1 MELIKLVSEAP
12 ELNLGKELESIF
24 TMQDALSK
32 RDSVF
37 KPNNSKKLTL
47 EFLGN
52 LSKCY
57 RVYIKVLKLKLNP
70 DFDENDKV
78 EYAYEFNNLTS
89 SAFVNL
95 IDLLRSVNIGP
106 DDILNYYQTLLT
118 ELKLGDAYFFED
130 NILQT
135 CMQYARH
142 NNIMAQVYNN
152 PDINL
157 RPISFRVSTNENF
170 IKAGRIINVE
180 YSHLLSENYWAITH
194 NTLIAHSLLPSDIE
208 KDFTKYQNQLME
220 VWLYFFKLL
229 DLLGHNWDS
238 IGRLYSVYH
247 YIQTKN

>member
-1 MELIKLVSEAP
+1 MEIIKLVSEAP
-12 ELNLGKELESIF
+12 ELPLGKELESIF

-37 KPNNSKKLTL
+37 KPSNSKKLTL

-57 RVYIKVLKLKLNP
+57 RSYVGVLKEKLKP
-70 DFDENDKV
+70 DFDENQKTQ
-78 EYAYEFNNLTS
+78 YIYEFNNLTS
-89 SAFVNL
+89 LAFVNL

-106 DDILNYYQTLLT
+106 DDILNYYETLLT

-142 NNIMAQVYNN
+142 NNIMAQIYNN
-152 PDINL
+152 PEINL
-157 RPISFRVSTNENF
+157 RPISFRVSTNEHF
-170 IKAGRIINVE
+170 IHAGRIINVE
-180 YSHLLSENYWAITH
+180 YSHLLAENYWAITH
-194 NTLIAHSLLPSDIE
+194 NTLLANSLLPTDVE